1 MRDIRPCPS
10 SPGSI
15 NNEQTM
21 SVPCSS
27 LHNFDERRDEIIE
40 ELMDA
45 SMNRMQSADI
55 ARQAVLENAEKVAT
69 EVHFVPKHLSAAA

>member
-1 MRDIRPCPS
+1 MSAPC
-10 SPGSI
+10 I
-15 NNEQTM
+15 
-21 SVPCSS
+21 S

-69 EVHFVPKHLSAAA
+69 EVHFVPSTCQLLLKLLK